1 MIPFLELTSLGKT
14 YDNEQ
19 GPSVIVKDFNLRVS
33 EGEFVC
39 IVGHSGCGK
48 STVLS
53 IAMGLNDAT
62 EGGVIVAGR
71 EVIGPGLDRGVVF
84 QAPALLPW
92 LSARENVL
100 LALEQIDDR
109 KTRKERKAV
118 ADKFLSSVGL
128 NDVAD
133 CQPEQLSAGMRQ
145 RVGIARAFALEPKV
159 LLLDEPFSL
168 LDVVTR
174 MELQDQLIR
183 LCAETRKTVLMVTHD
198 VDEALLLAD
207 RIVLMTN
214 GPAATVGEIVTVPF
228 ERPRDR
234 LIMIDDA
241 RYHEARKQLLSFL
254 EDEAKRGGRTLSVFE
269 ARQAATTD
277 RTVSPD
283 ELFVIEKFTGFN
295 RFRHKYRKPQAM
307 TEFVDLSEA
316 PPPPF
321 DGAQGMLSS
330 PAGRVGSRRG

>member
-1 MIPFLELTSLGKT
+1 MISFLELTSLGKSYAT
-14 YDNEQ
+14 EH

-84 QAPALLPW
+84 QSPALLPW
-92 LSARENVL
+92 LTARENVL
-100 LALEQIDDR
+100 LALEQVSHHS
-109 KTRKERKAV
+109 KHGERLKR
-118 ADKFLSSVGL
+118 ADKFLASVGL

-133 CQPEQLSAGMRQ
+133 CYPEQLSAGMRQ

-168 LDVVTR
+168 LDVITR
-174 MELQDQLIR
+174 MELQDQLIW
-183 LCAETRKTVLMVTHD
+183 LCAETHKTVLMVTHD

-234 LIMIDDA
+234 LTIIDDPQ
-241 RYHEARKQLLSFL
+241 YHQARKQLLSFL
-254 EDEAKRGGRTLSVFE
+254 EDRAAPSGSAHASVS
-269 ARQAATTD
+269 ARQTAVAVRKVTAE
-277 RTVSPD
+277 

-295 RFRHKYRKPQAM
+295 RFRKKYRQPHAPA
-307 TEFVDLSEA
+307 EFVNNLRRVEA
-316 PPPPF
+316 K
-321 DGAQGMLSS
+321 AL
-330 PAGRVGSRRG
+330 

>member
-1 MIPFLELTSLGKT
+1 MIPFLELTSLGKAYAT
-14 YDNEQ
+14 EQ
-19 GPSVIVKDFNLRVS
+19 GPAVIVKDFNLRVG

-84 QAPALLPW
+84 QSPALLPW
-92 LSARENVL
+92 LTARENVL
-100 LALEQIDDR
+100 LALEQVSHSS
-109 KTRKERKAV
+109 KQGERKAL
-118 ADKFLSSVGL
+118 ADKFLASVGL

-133 CQPEQLSAGMRQ
+133 CYPEQLSAGMRQ

-183 LCAETRKTVLMVTHD
+183 LCADMHKTVLMVTHD

-228 ERPRDR
+228 ARPRDR
-234 LIMIDDA
+234 LTIIDDPQ
-241 RYHEARKQLLSFL
+241 YHRARKQLLSFL
-254 EDEAKRGGRTLSVFE
+254 EERAAPSGSAHASVQ
-269 ARQAATTD
+269 ARQTAVAGRKVTAE
-277 RTVSPD
+277 
-283 ELFVIEKFTGFN
+283 ELFVVEKFTGFN
-295 RFRHKYRKPQAM
+295 RF
-307 TEFVDLSEA
+307 
-316 PPPPF
+316 
-321 DGAQGMLSS
+321 
-330 PAGRVGSRRG
+330 

>member
-1 MIPFLELTSLGKT
+1 MISFLELTSLGKSYAT
-14 YDNEQ
+14 EH

-84 QAPALLPW
+84 QSPALLPW
-92 LSARENVL
+92 LTARENVL
-100 LALEQIDDR
+100 LALEQVSHHS
-109 KTRKERKAV
+109 KHGERLKR
-118 ADKFLSSVGL
+118 ADKFLASVGL

-133 CQPEQLSAGMRQ
+133 CYPEQLSAGMRQ
-145 RVGIARAFALEPKV
+145 RVGIVRAFALEPKV

-174 MELQDQLIR
+174 MELQDQLIQ
-183 LCAETRKTVLMVTHD
+183 LCAETHKTVLMVTHD

-228 ERPRDR
+228 ARPRDR
-234 LIMIDDA
+234 LTIIDDPQ
-241 RYHEARKQLLSFL
+241 YHQARKQLLSFL
-254 EDEAKRGGRTLSVFE
+254 EERAAPSGSAHASVP
-269 ARQAATTD
+269 ARQTAVAGRKVTAE
-277 RTVSPD
+277 

-295 RFRHKYRKPQAM
+295 RFRKKYREPHAPA
-307 TEFVDLSEA
+307 EFVNNLRQAEA
-316 PPPPF
+316 K
-321 DGAQGMLSS
+321 AL
-330 PAGRVGSRRG
+330 